1 MLVLT
6 GSNLANNVN
15 AGIRVSR
22 YDFQSFFSQ
31 QSIGELSL
39 GITDAL
45 LYFNFEL
52 ATITEPFLEEML
64 NQSLGTNI
72 TSIVL
77 SYPGQGGRAVFV
89 LFLLTLGLLI
99 PGGQWGLDISFTN
112 SSAISQPTTYTIIFN
127 ADGTI
132 DYGNGSGIDGA
143 TNVLEGSINYL
154 EDVIMDSL
162 RNPLSF
168 WDLINW
174 YFVSLHWT
182 TLYQFGDIAPTIY
195 GQNALPPSV
204 LLPNPLVNYHQLL
217 LNGIGSPN
225 FSDPVTFP
233 PTNNIFWNETLFEI
247 YTTYFAHIY
256 GSAQQLDL
264 PPFLPPS
271 NSNRIERSPITIFT
285 SYQCNQL
292 GWKGWVSAVFSILV
306 AISSLWT
313 GGYTLFLLLV
323 EAVQEKK

>member
-1 MLVLT
+1 MLTLQITVLCNTTEGQVLVLT

-52 ATITEPFLEEML
+52 ATITEPFLEEMS
-64 NQSLGTNI
+64 NQSLGTNV

-112 SSAISQPTTYTIIFN
+112 SSDISQPTTYTIIFN

-132 DYGNGSGIDGA
+132 DYGNGSGIDAIGG
-143 TNVLEGSINYL
+143 E
-154 EDVIMDSL
+154 
-162 RNPLSF
+162 
-168 WDLINW
+168 
-174 YFVSLHWT
+174 
-182 TLYQFGDIAPTIY
+182 YQLFRRCDH
-195 GQNALPPSV
+195 GQP
-204 LLPNPLVNYHQLL
+204 
-217 LNGIGSPN
+217 
-225 FSDPVTFP
+225 
-233 PTNNIFWNETLFEI
+233 EE
-247 YTTYFAHIY
+247 
-256 GSAQQLDL
+256 SA
-264 PPFLPPS
+264 
-271 NSNRIERSPITIFT
+271 
-285 SYQCNQL
+285 
-292 GWKGWVSAVFSILV
+292 
-306 AISSLWT
+306 
-313 GGYTLFLLLV
+313 
-323 EAVQEKK
+323 